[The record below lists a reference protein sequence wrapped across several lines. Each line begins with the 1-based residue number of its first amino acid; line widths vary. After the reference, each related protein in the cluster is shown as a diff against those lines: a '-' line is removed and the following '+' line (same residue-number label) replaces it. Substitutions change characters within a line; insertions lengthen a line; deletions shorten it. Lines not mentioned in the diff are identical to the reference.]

1 MAKPTASDVQ
11 PRGDISPEI
20 AERRYIYNG
29 EPTLPKAVNDFS
41 STGNRAVR
49 KRRRSPLGKILLLLS
64 VSILIVF
71 YVWNKITVNR
81 LLVEVNDLENQHQK
95 LQTSNDLLRAEIN
108 RKASLERV
116 AAMAGK
122 MGLVY
127 PKQQPVW
134 FEVSADDLERFEQQ

>member
-1 MAKPTASDVQ
+1 MNKPNVSDADTRGRASQDA
-11 PRGDISPEI
+11 

-29 EPTLPKAVNDFS
+29 EATQPKAINDFS
-41 STGNRAVR
+41 HNGNRPVR
-49 KRRRSPLGKILLLLS
+49 KSRRSPLGKILLLLG
-64 VSILIVF
+64 VSFLIVF

-81 LLVEVNDLENQHQK
+81 LLVEVNDLENQYQK

-122 MGLVY
+122 IGLVY
-127 PKQQPVW
+127 PKQ
-134 FEVSADDLERFEQQ
+134 

>member
-1 MAKPTASDVQ
+1 MTKPTLADVET
-11 PRGDISPEI
+11 RGRISPEV

-29 EPTLPKAVNDFS
+29 EPTQPKSVNDFS
-41 STGNRAVR
+41 NGGNRPVR
-49 KRRRSPLGKILLLLS
+49 KHRRSPFGKILLLIG
-64 VSILIVF
+64 VSFLIVF

-81 LLVEVNDLENQHQK
+81 LLVEVNDLENQYQK

-116 AAMAGK
+116 ATMAGK
-122 MGLVY
+122 IGLVY

-134 FEVSADDLERFEQQ
+134 FEVSANDLERIQQQ